1 MKGLHLTLLVLLVVA
16 AVVLIIVFNTKGPA
30 AEKVSLML
38 DWTPNVNHTGIYV
51 AYDKGWFTEE
61 GIDLEII
68 APAGV
73 TVETVV
79 GSGKADFGV
88 SFQEY
93 VTSARIEGVPI
104 ISIAAVIQHNT
115 SGFISLKDR
124 GITKAAD
131 FAGHSYGAFGLQ
143 IEKAIISAMITRD
156 GGSPESIK
164 YVNVGEGDLLSMLG
178 RDIDFAW
185 IYYGVEGIEAARR
198 GMEVNYVMM
207 SDYFDVVPDY
217 YTPVIISSE
226 KLIAADPQLVERFM
240 SALARGYEYA
250 IENPAESAEILLKY
264 VPELSPESVK
274 ASQDWLSPLYS
285 EDAPQW
291 GYQQEQVW
299 KDFGDWMYHNGLIAE
314 EFEYQKAFTNRFLPE
329 RAGH

>member
-1 MKGLHLTLLVLLVVA
+1 MKRLHLFLLVLMVVA
-16 AVVLIIVFNTKGPA
+16 AIVLVIVFNSKGPT

-38 DWTPNVNHTGIYV
+38 DWTPNANHTGIYV
-51 AYDKGWFTEE
+51 AYDKGWFAEE

-79 GSGKADFGV
+79 GSGKAEFGI

-104 ISIAAVIQHNT
+104 VSIAAIIQHNT

-131 FAGHSYGAFGLQ
+131 FAGHSYGGFGLQ

-156 GGSPESIK
+156 GGSPESVK
-164 YVNVGEGDLLSMLG
+164 YVNVSEGDLLSMLG

-198 GMEVNYVMM
+198 SLEVDYVEM
-207 SDYFDVVPDY
+207 SDYFDAVPDY

-226 KLIAADPQLVERFM
+226 RLIAENPQMVERFM
-240 SALARGYEYA
+240 AAVARGYEYT
-250 IENPAESAEILLKY
+250 IENPAESAEILLKHA
-264 VPELSPESVK
+264 PELSPESVK
-274 ASQDWLSPLYS
+274 ASQDWLSPRYA

-291 GYQQEQVW
+291 GYQQAEVW
-299 KDFGDWMYHNGLIAE
+299 KDFGDWMYNNGLIAG
-314 EFEYQKAFTNRFLPE
+314 EFDYQKAYTNRFIPE
-329 RAGH
+329 K

>member
-1 MKGLHLTLLVLLVVA
+1 MKRLHLSLLVLMVVA
-16 AVVLIIVFNTKGPA
+16 AIVLVIVFNSKGPT

-38 DWTPNVNHTGIYV
+38 DWTPNANHTGIYV
-51 AYDKGWFTEE
+51 AYDKGWFAEE

-79 GSGKADFGV
+79 GSGKAEFGI

-104 ISIAAVIQHNT
+104 VSIAAIIQHNT

-131 FAGHSYGAFGLQ
+131 FAGHSYGGFGLQ

-156 GGSPESIK
+156 GGSPESVK
-164 YVNVGEGDLLSMLG
+164 YVNVSEGDLLSMLG

-198 GMEVNYVMM
+198 SLEVDYVEM
-207 SDYFDVVPDY
+207 SDYFDAVPDY

-226 KLIAADPQLVERFM
+226 KLIAENPQMVERFM
-240 SALARGYEYA
+240 AAVARGYEYA
-250 IENPAESAEILLKY
+250 IENPAESAEILLKHA
-264 VPELSPESVK
+264 PELSPESVK
-274 ASQDWLSPLYS
+274 ASQDWLSPRYA

-291 GYQQEQVW
+291 GYQQAEVW
-299 KDFGDWMYHNGLIAE
+299 KDFGDWMYNNGLIAG
-314 EFEYQKAFTNRFLPE
+314 EFDYQKAYTNRFIPE
-329 RAGH
+329 K

>member
-1 MKGLHLTLLVLLVVA
+1 MKRLHLSLLVLMVVA
-16 AVVLIIVFNTKGPA
+16 AIVLVIVFNSKGPT

-38 DWTPNVNHTGIYV
+38 DWTPNANHTGIYV
-51 AYDKGWFTEE
+51 AYDKGWFAEE

-73 TVETVV
+73 TVETGV
-79 GSGKADFGV
+79 GSGKAEFGI

-104 ISIAAVIQHNT
+104 VSIAAIIQHNT

-131 FAGHSYGAFGLQ
+131 FAGHSYGGFGLQ

-156 GGSPESIK
+156 GGSPESVK
-164 YVNVGEGDLLSMLG
+164 YVNVSEGDLLSMLG

-198 GMEVNYVMM
+198 NLEVDYVEM
-207 SDYFDVVPDY
+207 SDYFDAVPDY

-226 KLIAADPQLVERFM
+226 KLIAENPQMVERFM
-240 SALARGYEYA
+240 AAVARGYEYA
-250 IENPAESAEILLKY
+250 IENPAESAEILLKHA
-264 VPELSPESVK
+264 PELSPESVK
-274 ASQDWLSPLYS
+274 ASQDWLSPRYA

-291 GYQQEQVW
+291 GYQQAEVW
-299 KDFGDWMYHNGLIAE
+299 KDFGDWMYNNGLIAG
-314 EFEYQKAFTNRFLPE
+314 EFDYQKAYTNRFIPE
-329 RAGH
+329 K

>member
-1 MKGLHLTLLVLLVVA
+1 MVVA
-16 AVVLIIVFNTKGPA
+16 AIVLVIVFNSKGPT

-38 DWTPNVNHTGIYV
+38 DWTPNANHTGIYV
-51 AYDKGWFTEE
+51 AYDKGWFAEE

-79 GSGKADFGV
+79 GSGKAEFGI

-104 ISIAAVIQHNT
+104 VSIAAIIQHNT

-131 FAGHSYGAFGLQ
+131 FAGHSYGGFGLQ

-156 GGSPESIK
+156 GGSPESVK
-164 YVNVGEGDLLSMLG
+164 YVNVSEGDLLSMLG

-185 IYYGVEGIEAARR
+185 IYYGVEGIEAAQRSL
-198 GMEVNYVMM
+198 EVDYVEM
-207 SDYFDVVPDY
+207 SDYFDAVPDY

-226 KLIAADPQLVERFM
+226 KLIAENPQMVERFM
-240 SALARGYEYA
+240 AAVARGYEYT
-250 IENPAESAEILLKY
+250 IENPAESAEILLKHA
-264 VPELSPESVK
+264 PELSPESVK
-274 ASQDWLSPLYS
+274 ASQDWLSPRYA

-291 GYQQEQVW
+291 GYQQAEVW
-299 KDFGDWMYHNGLIAE
+299 KDFGDWMYNNGLIAG
-314 EFEYQKAFTNRFLPE
+314 EFDYQKAYTNRFIPE
-329 RAGH
+329 K

>member
-1 MKGLHLTLLVLLVVA
+1 MKRLHLSLLVLMVVA
-16 AVVLIIVFNTKGPA
+16 AIVLVIVFNSKGPT

-38 DWTPNVNHTGIYV
+38 DWTPNANHTGIYV
-51 AYDKGWFTEE
+51 AYDKGWFAEE

-79 GSGKADFGV
+79 GSGKAEFGI

-104 ISIAAVIQHNT
+104 VSIAAIIQHNT

-131 FAGHSYGAFGLQ
+131 FAGHSYGGFGLQ

-156 GGSPESIK
+156 GGSPESVK
-164 YVNVGEGDLLSMLG
+164 YVNVSEGDLLSMLG

-198 GMEVNYVMM
+198 SLEVDYVEM
-207 SDYFDVVPDY
+207 SDYFDAVPDY

-226 KLIAADPQLVERFM
+226 KLIAENPQMVERFM
-240 SALARGYEYA
+240 AAVARGYEYT
-250 IENPAESAEILLKY
+250 IENPAESAEILLKHA
-264 VPELSPESVK
+264 PELSPESVK
-274 ASQDWLSPLYS
+274 ASQDWLSPRYA

-291 GYQQEQVW
+291 GYQQAEVW
-299 KDFGDWMYHNGLIAE
+299 KDFGDWMYNNGLIAG
-314 EFEYQKAFTNRFLPE
+314 EFDYQKAYTNRFIPE
-329 RAGH
+329 K

>member
-1 MKGLHLTLLVLLVVA
+1 VKRLHLSLLVLMVVA
-16 AVVLIIVFNTKGPA
+16 AIVLVIVFNSKGPT

-38 DWTPNVNHTGIYV
+38 DWTPNANHTGIYV
-51 AYDKGWFTEE
+51 AYDKGWFAEE

-79 GSGKADFGV
+79 GSGKAEFGI

-104 ISIAAVIQHNT
+104 VSIAAIIQHNT

-131 FAGHSYGAFGLQ
+131 FAGHSYGGFGLQ

-156 GGSPESIK
+156 GGSPESVK
-164 YVNVGEGDLLSMLG
+164 YVNVSEGDLLSMLG

-185 IYYGVEGIEAARR
+185 IYYGVEGIEAAQRSL
-198 GMEVNYVMM
+198 EVDYVEM
-207 SDYFDVVPDY
+207 SDYFDAVPDY

-226 KLIAADPQLVERFM
+226 KLIAENPQMVERFM
-240 SALARGYEYA
+240 AAVARGYEYA
-250 IENPAESAEILLKY
+250 IENPAESAEILLKHA
-264 VPELSPESVK
+264 PELSPESVK
-274 ASQDWLSPLYS
+274 ASQDWLSPRYA

-291 GYQQEQVW
+291 GYQQAEVW
-299 KDFGDWMYHNGLIAE
+299 KDFGDWMYNNGLIAG
-314 EFEYQKAFTNRFLPE
+314 EFDYQKAYTNRFIPE
-329 RAGH
+329 K

>member
-1 MKGLHLTLLVLLVVA
+1 MKRLHLSLLVLMVVA
-16 AVVLIIVFNTKGPA
+16 AIVLVIVFNSKGPT

-38 DWTPNVNHTGIYV
+38 DWTPNANHTGIYV
-51 AYDKGWFTEE
+51 AYDKGWFAEE

-79 GSGKADFGV
+79 GSGKAEFGI

-104 ISIAAVIQHNT
+104 VSIAAIIQHNT

-131 FAGHSYGAFGLQ
+131 FAGHSYGGFGLQ

-156 GGSPESIK
+156 GGSPESVK
-164 YVNVGEGDLLSMLG
+164 YVNVSEGDLLSMLG

-185 IYYGVEGIEAARR
+185 IYYGVEGIEAAQRSL
-198 GMEVNYVMM
+198 EVDYVEM
-207 SDYFDVVPDY
+207 SDYFDAVPDY

-226 KLIAADPQLVERFM
+226 KLIAENPQMVERFM
-240 SALARGYEYA
+240 AAVARGYEYA
-250 IENPAESAEILLKY
+250 IENPAESAEILLKHA
-264 VPELSPESVK
+264 PELSPESVK
-274 ASQDWLSPLYS
+274 ASQDWLSPRYA

-291 GYQQEQVW
+291 GYQQAEVW
-299 KDFGDWMYHNGLIAE
+299 KDFGDWMYNNGLIAG
-314 EFEYQKAFTNRFLPE
+314 EFDYQKAYTNRFIPE
-329 RAGH
+329 K

>member
-1 MKGLHLTLLVLLVVA
+1 MKRLHLSLLVLMVVA
-16 AVVLIIVFNTKGPA
+16 AIVLVIVFNSKGPT

-38 DWTPNVNHTGIYV
+38 DWTPNANHTGIYV
-51 AYDKGWFTEE
+51 AYDKGWFAEE

-79 GSGKADFGV
+79 GSGKAEFGI

-104 ISIAAVIQHNT
+104 VSIAAIIQHNT

-131 FAGHSYGAFGLQ
+131 FAGHSYGGFGLQ

-156 GGSPESIK
+156 GGSPESVK
-164 YVNVGEGDLLSMLG
+164 YVNVSEGDLLSMLG

-185 IYYGVEGIEAARR
+185 IYYGVEGIEAAQRSL
-198 GMEVNYVMM
+198 EVDYVEM
-207 SDYFDVVPDY
+207 SDYFDAVPDY

-226 KLIAADPQLVERFM
+226 KLIAENPQMVERFM
-240 SALARGYEYA
+240 AAVARGYEYT
-250 IENPAESAEILLKY
+250 IENPAESAEILLKHA
-264 VPELSPESVK
+264 PELSPESVK
-274 ASQDWLSPLYS
+274 ASQDWLSPRYA

-291 GYQQEQVW
+291 GYQQAEVW
-299 KDFGDWMYHNGLIAE
+299 KDFGDWMYNNGLIAG
-314 EFEYQKAFTNRFLPE
+314 EFDYQKAYTNRFIPE
-329 RAGH
+329 K

>member
-1 MKGLHLTLLVLLVVA
+1 MKRLHLFLLVLMVVA
-16 AVVLIIVFNTKGPA
+16 AIVLVIVFNSKGPT

-38 DWTPNVNHTGIYV
+38 DWTPNANHTGIYV
-51 AYDKGWFTEE
+51 AYDKGWFAEE

-79 GSGKADFGV
+79 GSGKAEFGI

-104 ISIAAVIQHNT
+104 VSIAAIIQHNT

-131 FAGHSYGAFGLQ
+131 FAGHSYGGFGLQ

-156 GGSPESIK
+156 GGSPESVK
-164 YVNVGEGDLLSMLG
+164 YVNVSEGDLLSMLG

-198 GMEVNYVMM
+198 SLEVDYVEM
-207 SDYFDVVPDY
+207 SDYFDAVPDY

-226 KLIAADPQLVERFM
+226 KLIAENPQMVERFM
-240 SALARGYEYA
+240 AAVARGYEYT
-250 IENPAESAEILLKY
+250 IENPAESAEILLKHA
-264 VPELSPESVK
+264 PELSPESVK
-274 ASQDWLSPLYS
+274 ASQDWLSPRYA

-291 GYQQEQVW
+291 GYQQAEVW
-299 KDFGDWMYHNGLIAE
+299 KDFGDWMYNNGLIAG
-314 EFEYQKAFTNRFLPE
+314 EFDYQKAYTNRFIPE
-329 RAGH
+329 K

>member
-1 MKGLHLTLLVLLVVA
+1 MVVA
-16 AVVLIIVFNTKGPA
+16 AIVLVIVFNSKGPT

-38 DWTPNVNHTGIYV
+38 DWTPNANHTGIYV
-51 AYDKGWFTEE
+51 AYDKGWFAEE

-79 GSGKADFGV
+79 GSGKAEFGI

-104 ISIAAVIQHNT
+104 VSIAAIIQHNT

-131 FAGHSYGAFGLQ
+131 FAGHSYGGFGLQ

-156 GGSPESIK
+156 GGSPESVK
-164 YVNVGEGDLLSMLG
+164 YVNVSEGDLLSMLG

-185 IYYGVEGIEAARR
+185 IYYGVEGIEAAQRSL
-198 GMEVNYVMM
+198 EVDYVEM
-207 SDYFDVVPDY
+207 SDYFDAVPDY

-226 KLIAADPQLVERFM
+226 KLIAENPQMVERFM
-240 SALARGYEYA
+240 AAVARGYEYA
-250 IENPAESAEILLKY
+250 IENPAESAEILLKHA
-264 VPELSPESVK
+264 PELSPESVK
-274 ASQDWLSPLYS
+274 ASQDWLSPRYA

-291 GYQQEQVW
+291 GYQQAEVW
-299 KDFGDWMYHNGLIAE
+299 KDFGDWMYNNGLIAG
-314 EFEYQKAFTNRFLPE
+314 EFDYQKAYTNRFIPE
-329 RAGH
+329 K

>member
-1 MKGLHLTLLVLLVVA
+1 MKRLHLSLLVLMVVA
-16 AVVLIIVFNTKGPA
+16 AIVLVIVFNSKGPT

-38 DWTPNVNHTGIYV
+38 DWTPNANHTGIYV
-51 AYDKGWFTEE
+51 AYDKGWFAEE

-79 GSGKADFGV
+79 GSGKAEFGI

-104 ISIAAVIQHNT
+104 VSIAAIIQHNT

-131 FAGHSYGAFGLQ
+131 FAGHSYGGFGLQ

-156 GGSPESIK
+156 GGSPESVK
-164 YVNVGEGDLLSMLG
+164 YVNVSEGDLLSMLG

-185 IYYGVEGIEAARR
+185 IYYGVEGIEAAQRSL
-198 GMEVNYVMM
+198 EVDYVEM
-207 SDYFDVVPDY
+207 SDYFDAVPDY

-226 KLIAADPQLVERFM
+226 KLIAENPQMVERFM
-240 SALARGYEYA
+240 AAVARGYEY
-250 IENPAESAEILLKY
+250 
-264 VPELSPESVK
+264 
-274 ASQDWLSPLYS
+274 
-285 EDAPQW
+285 
-291 GYQQEQVW
+291 
-299 KDFGDWMYHNGLIAE
+299 
-314 EFEYQKAFTNRFLPE
+314 
-329 RAGH
+329 

>member
-1 MKGLHLTLLVLLVVA
+1 MVVA
-16 AVVLIIVFNTKGPA
+16 AIVLVIVFNSKGPT

-38 DWTPNVNHTGIYV
+38 DWTPNANHTGIYV
-51 AYDKGWFTEE
+51 AYDKGWFAEE

-79 GSGKADFGV
+79 GSGKAEFGI

-104 ISIAAVIQHNT
+104 VSIAAIIQHNT

-131 FAGHSYGAFGLQ
+131 FAGHSYGGFGLQ

-156 GGSPESIK
+156 GGSPESVK
-164 YVNVGEGDLLSMLG
+164 YVNVSEGDLLSMLG

-185 IYYGVEGIEAARR
+185 IYYGVEGIEAAQRSL
-198 GMEVNYVMM
+198 EVDYVEM
-207 SDYFDVVPDY
+207 SDYFDAVPDY

-226 KLIAADPQLVERFM
+226 KLIAENPQMVERFM
-240 SALARGYEYA
+240 AAVARGYEYA
-250 IENPAESAEILLKY
+250 IENPAESAEILLKHA
-264 VPELSPESVK
+264 PELSPESVK
-274 ASQDWLSPLYS
+274 ASQDWLSPRYAV
-285 EDAPQW
+285 DAPQW
-291 GYQQEQVW
+291 GYQQAEVW
-299 KDFGDWMYHNGLIAE
+299 KDFGDWMYNNGLIAG
-314 EFEYQKAFTNRFLPE
+314 EFDYQKAYTNRFIPE
-329 RAGH
+329 K

>member
-1 MKGLHLTLLVLLVVA
+1 MKRLHLFLLVLMVVA
-16 AVVLIIVFNTKGPA
+16 AIVLVIVFNSKGPT

-38 DWTPNVNHTGIYV
+38 DWTPNANHTGIYV
-51 AYDKGWFTEE
+51 AYDKGWFAEE

-79 GSGKADFGV
+79 GSGKAEFGI

-104 ISIAAVIQHNT
+104 VSIAAIIQHNT

-131 FAGHSYGAFGLQ
+131 FAGHSYGGFGLQ

-156 GGSPESIK
+156 GGSPESVK
-164 YVNVGEGDLLSMLG
+164 YVNVSEGDLLSMLG

-198 GMEVNYVMM
+198 SLEVDYVEM
-207 SDYFDVVPDY
+207 SDYFDAVPDY

-226 KLIAADPQLVERFM
+226 KLIAENPQMVERFM
-240 SALARGYEYA
+240 AAVARGYEYA
-250 IENPAESAEILLKY
+250 IENPAESAEILLKHA
-264 VPELSPESVK
+264 PELSPESVK
-274 ASQDWLSPLYS
+274 ASQDWLSPRYA

-291 GYQQEQVW
+291 GYQQAEVW
-299 KDFGDWMYHNGLIAE
+299 KDFGDWMYNNGLIAG
-314 EFEYQKAFTNRFLPE
+314 EFDYQKAYTNRFIPE
-329 RAGH
+329 K

>member
-1 MKGLHLTLLVLLVVA
+1 MKRLHLFLLVLMVVA
-16 AVVLIIVFNTKGPA
+16 AIVLVIVFNSKGPT

-38 DWTPNVNHTGIYV
+38 DWTPNANHTGIYV
-51 AYDKGWFTEE
+51 AYDKGWFAEE

-79 GSGKADFGV
+79 GSGKAEFGI

-104 ISIAAVIQHNT
+104 VSIAAIIQHNT

-131 FAGHSYGAFGLQ
+131 FAGHSYGGFGLQ

-156 GGSPESIK
+156 GGSPESVK
-164 YVNVGEGDLLSMLG
+164 YVNVSEGDLLSMLG

-185 IYYGVEGIEAARR
+185 IYYGVEGIEAAQRSL
-198 GMEVNYVMM
+198 EVDYVEM
-207 SDYFDVVPDY
+207 SDYFDAVPDY

-226 KLIAADPQLVERFM
+226 KLIAENPQMVERFM
-240 SALARGYEYA
+240 AAVARGYEYT
-250 IENPAESAEILLKY
+250 IENPAESAEILLKHA
-264 VPELSPESVK
+264 PELSPESVK
-274 ASQDWLSPLYS
+274 ASQDWLSPRYA

-291 GYQQEQVW
+291 GYQQAEVW
-299 KDFGDWMYHNGLIAE
+299 KDFGDWMYNNGLIAG
-314 EFEYQKAFTNRFLPE
+314 EFDYQKAYTNRFIPE
-329 RAGH
+329 K